1 MATLFDTFKT
11 SADLEKNGVWLEVQ
25 PGVRFLCARA
35 GGLNKKYQRV
45 FSAIVKPYKRQYDN
59 GTLDPE
65 MADTLLRDV
74 FIKSVLLDWEGV
86 TDKEGQPL
94 EFNENNAQWLL
105 RELPDLYAAL
115 QEESAKVSNYLVKE
129 IEEMGKSSEST

>member
-1 MATLFDTFKT
+1 M
-11 SADLEKNGVWLEVQ
+11 
-25 PGVRFLCARA
+25 
-35 GGLNKKYQRV
+35 

-74 FIKSVLLDWEGV
+74 FIKSVLLDWENV
-86 TDKEGQPL
+86 TDKEGKPL